1 MLKFNS
7 LSNYIYTCVERDEIK
22 NMKIPDF
29 LNEILFNEYGN
40 ELTEIIKNNL
50 SIDQKVTLRVNTLKS
65 NLEEIKEILEKQQI
79 QYTEIPWILNALII
93 ENVDEN
99 EIRKLN
105 IYEEGKI
112 YLQSLSSMLP
122 PIILEPQAGEN
133 ILDMCAAPRW

>member
-1 MLKFNS
+1 M
-7 LSNYIYTCVERDEIK
+7 T
-22 NMKIPDF
+22 IPDF

-50 SIDQKVTLRVNTLKS
+50 SIDQKVTLRVNTLKI